1 MSRLVRRVVLLA
13 TAILATLTIGTLG
26 FILIAGYPPFDAF
39 YMTLTTMTTVGYM
52 EVHPLNEAGRIFNS
66 FLIVFG
72 VSTMFIAIGAM
83 TQTII
88 ELQFGDAIGRRRN
101 KRMIDK
107 LRDHYIVCGYGRV
120 GRGAAAELQHA
131 GAPFVVVDINPERAE
146 RAIAAGMLAVAA
158 DSTHD
163 ETLSQVGIQR
173 ARGLVAALSSDADN
187 LYVLLSAKGLNPRI
201 YAAAR
206 AAEESAEAKMR
217 RAGADAVFAPYSI
230 TGHRLAQS
238 MLRPHV
244 LQFLDFTTKDIGMDV
259 SIEQVR
265 VSESSEVV
273 TKTLKDMQLSRE
285 LGVIVMAIRK
295 SDGRMLFNPAAD
307 TAVQGGDY
315 LIVMGQMH
323 NLRALE
329 NLAAGPE
336 AR

>member
-1 MSRLVRRVVLLA
+1 MSRLVRRVLLLA
-13 TAILATLTIGTLG
+13 AAIGATLTIGTLG
-26 FILIAGYPPFDAF
+26 FTFIAGYPPFDAF

-52 EVHPLNEAGRIFNS
+52 EVHPLTQAGRIFNS

-72 VSTMFIAIGAM
+72 VTTMFIAIGAM

-88 ELQFGDAIGRRRN
+88 ELQFGDAIGKRRN
-101 KRMIDK
+101 RRMIDK

-120 GRGAAAELQHA
+120 GRGAAAELQHSA
-131 GAPFVVVDINPERAE
+131 VPFVVVDVNPERVE

-158 DSTHD
+158 DSTRD
-163 ETLSQVGIQR
+163 ETLRQVGVER
-173 ARGLVAALSSDADN
+173 ARGLVAALSTDADN
-187 LYVLLSAKGLNPRI
+187 LFVLLSAKGLTPQI
-201 YAAAR
+201 FAAAR
-206 AAEESAEAKMR
+206 AAEESAEEKMR
-217 RAGADAVFAPYSI
+217 RAGANAVFAPYSI

-265 VSESSEVV
+265 VSENSAVV
-273 TKTLKDMQLSRE
+273 AKTLKDMQISRE

-295 SDGRMLFNPAAD
+295 NDGRMLFNPAAD
-307 TAVQGGDY
+307 TAVDGGDY
-315 LIVMGQMH
+315 LIVMGQMQ

-329 NLAAGPE
+329 NLAAGAGRP
-336 AR
+336 